1 MTKQTD
7 TNIEPR
13 QDFDNES
20 LGNIRQKKTKKKK
33 PPDAQLLKETSA
45 TFRAIL
51 PKLTVSTPRI
61 RELGLRK
68 LYPAKEPTC
77 PPAPKGEVADPAS
90 DTFEKVPPPRRH

>member
-13 QDFDNES
+13 QDFHNES
-20 LGNIRQKKTKKKK
+20 PGNVQQKKS
-33 PPDAQLLKETSA
+33 PDAQLSKETSSA
-45 TFRAIL
+45 FTAIF

-61 RELGLRK
+61 RELGLQK

-77 PPAPKGEVADPAS
+77 LPAPKGEVPDPRS
-90 DTFEKVPPPRRH
+90 PSRH